1 MHFLSHYYVDRQRN
15 NPLFVLGALV
25 PDIVPHFTKTYN
37 HKIRY
42 TEWDLQEPLLSLHQ
56 GVLRHYELDAAFHS
70 SLVFKESCAFATE
83 CMLQEGLDREK
94 YRFWFLAHI
103 VTEVMLDRQLI
114 IENPGLVDEYYEM
127 LRNVDINKF
136 DAYLNFLVSEGE
148 KNKILTNFIRFLDVR
163 FLQYMKTTD
172 GAAEGIVRTAQRAT
186 GVTFPDID
194 RGKLIA
200 ALHNIEDGMRYRSE
214 KLLEL

>member
-1 MHFLSHYYVDRQRN
+1 MHFLSHYYVDRQRD

-37 HKIRY
+37 AKIRNRVW
-42 TEWDLQEPLLSLHQ
+42 ELPEALVPLHG

-70 SLVFKESCAFATE
+70 SLVFKESCVFASE
-83 CMLQEGLDREK
+83 CMLREGLDKEK
-94 YRFWFLAHI
+94 YRFWFLGHI

-114 IENPGLVDEYYEM
+114 IENPGLIDEYYEV
-127 LRNVDINKF
+127 LNSVDTYKF
-136 DAYLNFLVSEGE
+136 GAYLNFLVPEEE
-148 KNKILTNFIRFLDVR
+148 KSKILTNFIRFLEVK

-172 GAAEGIVRTAQRAT
+172 GAAEGIVRTAHRAT

-194 RGKLIA
+194 RIKLIA
-200 ALHNIEDGMRYRSE
+200 ALHNIEDGMRYRSK
-214 KLLEL
+214 KLLDL